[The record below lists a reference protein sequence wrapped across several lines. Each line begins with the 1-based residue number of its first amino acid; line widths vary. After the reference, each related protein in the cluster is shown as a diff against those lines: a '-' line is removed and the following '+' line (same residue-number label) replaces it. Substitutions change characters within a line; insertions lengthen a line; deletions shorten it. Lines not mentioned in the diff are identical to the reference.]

1 MSHIILDARRL
12 KAYEDLKYLGEFT
25 GKDAEFINK
34 LWDNMLL
41 DQELFEE
48 FLYYIDNQTL
58 LDKYKFKGYSLTDLY
73 VYVLERYNL
82 MIDIGKNDSRCVKEV
97 MVLDTFN
104 AMIELKKNPDAFIKR
119 MNNGDAYD
127 RLN

>member
-82 MIDIGKNDSRCVKEV
+82 MIDIGKNDSRCVKEA

-104 AMIELKKNPDAFIKR
+104 AMIELKKNPDTFIKR